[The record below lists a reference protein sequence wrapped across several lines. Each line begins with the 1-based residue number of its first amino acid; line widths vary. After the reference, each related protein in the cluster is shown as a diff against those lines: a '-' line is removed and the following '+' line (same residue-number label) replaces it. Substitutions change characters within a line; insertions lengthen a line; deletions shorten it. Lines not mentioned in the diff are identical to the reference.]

1 MVPTVHANELGVDA
15 VNEIAVA
22 EPLQLDAV
30 LAVVTTGFGFTV
42 TVIVYA
48 VPAQLPVVAVGVTMY
63 STVPAAELLGFVN
76 V

>member
-1 MVPTVHANELGVDA
+1 MVPTVQVNELAADA

-22 EPLQLDAV
+22 FPLQIVAV
-30 LAVVTTGFGFTV
+30 FAVVTTGIGFTV

-48 VPAQLPVVAVGVTMY
+48 VPAQPPAVAVGVTMY
-63 STVPAAELLGFVN
+63 CTVPAAELLGFVN